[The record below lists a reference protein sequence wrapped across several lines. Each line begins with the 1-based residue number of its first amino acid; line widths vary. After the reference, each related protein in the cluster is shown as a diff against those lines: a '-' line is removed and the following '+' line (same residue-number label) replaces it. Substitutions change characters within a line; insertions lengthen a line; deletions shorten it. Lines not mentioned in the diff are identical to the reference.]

1 MAGLVPTSI
10 YKASPPAGMLLS
22 LTRRYI
28 TRTSPTL
35 HFTIRTMAIA
45 KHVVAKESDLKDGE
59 KKEVKIGE
67 TPVLLSK
74 VKGSY
79 YATSARCTHYG
90 APLVNGTLAS
100 DGRIMCPWH
109 GACFNATTGDIE
121 DAPALNSLQK
131 FEVTVQDGDVIVEA
145 DESALA
151 AGKRKPAC
159 VKHNKKGYTGKI
171 RVVSREDYLPIDR
184 PKVSKTFGT
193 GDPAGIA
200 LRDASHWKSLDVEFK
215 LGTDV
220 TSVDPKGKSVTL
232 SNGDKWTWNHLVL
245 ATGGWPKK
253 IPIPGVDLSNVFTL
267 RTVHNNNTIQ
277 QAVKS
282 FGGKP
287 NVVVIGSSFIGM
299 ELASVASKE
308 ANVTVVGMEKVPFE
322 RVLGEKVGGALGELH
337 KSNGVNLIMNANVE
351 AIEPREDKSSVGSVK
366 LKGGQT
372 LPADVVVLGV
382 GVGPQTDY
390 LKNSPDFTLEK
401 DGSLKV
407 DQHFKVEGFDHI
419 YATGDIATFP
429 YQHTGQPLRI
439 EHWGFAENTGRTV
452 ALNIA
457 SKPKKFTHVPYFWTA
472 QHGKSIRYA
481 GFAKEYDDVIIH
493 GDLKEL
499 AFAAYYAKGE
509 EILAIASLNK
519 DPVVSYSAEL
529 LRIGK
534 MPKASELRKGVNPL
548 DIPLVV

>member
-1 MAGLVPTSI
+1 
-10 YKASPPAGMLLS
+10 MLHS

-28 TRTSPTL
+28 TRHSPTL
-35 HFTIRTMAIA
+35 QSTIRTMAIL
-45 KHVVAKESDLKDGE
+45 KQVVAKETDLKDGE
-59 KKEVKIGE
+59 LKEVTVGDK
-67 TPVLLSK
+67 PVLLSR

-90 APLVNGTLAS
+90 APLAKGTLAS

-109 GACFNATTGDIE
+109 GACFNVSTGDIE
-121 DAPALNSLQK
+121 DAPALDSLQK
-131 FEVTVQDGDVIVEA
+131 YIVTVQGGEVIIEA
-145 DESALA
+145 DEAALA
-151 AGKRKPAC
+151 AGRRKPSC
-159 VKHNKKGYTGKI
+159 VKHSKGNSDTVVIVGGGASGAAAAETLREEGYTGKI

-193 GDPAGIA
+193 GDPAGIQ
-200 LRDASHWKSLDVEFK
+200 LRDANHWNDLGVEFK

-220 TSVDPKGKSVTL
+220 TSVDAKAKSVTL
-232 SNGDKWTWNHLVL
+232 STGENWSWNHLVL
-245 ATGGWPKK
+245 ATGGWPKR
-253 IPIPGVDLSNVFTL
+253 IPIPGVDLQNVFTL
-267 RTVHNNNTIQ
+267 RTVHDNNNIQKTI
-277 QAVKS
+277 KS
-282 FGGKP
+282 FGTKP

-299 ELASVASKE
+299 EFAAVASKD
-308 ANVTVVGMEKVPFE
+308 ANVTVVGMEKTPFE

-337 KSNGVNLIMNANVE
+337 KSNGVNLVLSANVE
-351 AIEPREDKSSVGSVK
+351 ALEANANGSAVGNVNLKS
-366 LKGGQT
+366 GQT

-390 LKNSPDFTLEK
+390 LRKSPGFTLEK

-407 DQHFKVEGFDHI
+407 DQHFRVEGFDNI

-452 ALNIA
+452 ALNISNKA
-457 SKPKKFTHVPYFWTA
+457 KKFTHVPYFWTA

-481 GFAKEYDDVIIH
+481 GFAKEYDDVIIQ

-499 AFAAYYAKGE
+499 AFAAYYA
-509 EILAIASLNK
+509 
-519 DPVVSYSAEL
+519 
-529 LRIGK
+529 
-534 MPKASELRKGVNPL
+534 RKYKWKKSQSRKHS
-548 DIPLVV
+548 

>member
-1 MAGLVPTSI
+1 
-10 YKASPPAGMLLS
+10 ML
-22 LTRRYI
+22 
-28 TRTSPTL
+28 
-35 HFTIRTMAIA
+35 
-45 KHVVAKESDLKDGE
+45 
-59 KKEVKIGE
+59 
-67 TPVLLSK
+67 
-74 VKGSY
+74 
-79 YATSARCTHYG
+79 
-90 APLVNGTLAS
+90 
-100 DGRIMCPWH
+100 
-109 GACFNATTGDIE
+109 
-121 DAPALNSLQK
+121 
-131 FEVTVQDGDVIVEA
+131 TVHAQ
-145 DESALA
+145 
-151 AGKRKPAC
+151 
-159 VKHNKKGYTGKI
+159 
-171 RVVSREDYLPIDR
+171 
-184 PKVSKTFGT
+184 
-193 GDPAGIA
+193 
-200 LRDASHWKSLDVEFK
+200 
-215 LGTDV
+215 DV
-220 TSVDPKGKSVTL
+220 TSVDAKGKSVTL
-232 SNGDKWTWNHLVL
+232 STGDKWTWNHLVL
-245 ATGGWPKK
+245 ATGGWPRK

-267 RTVHNNNTIQ
+267 RTVHNNNDIQ
-277 QAVKS
+277 KATKS

-308 ANVTVVGMEKVPFE
+308 ANVTVVGMESTPFE

-351 AIEPREDKSSVGSVK
+351 SIEARDDKSSVGSVK

-390 LKNSPDFTLEK
+390 LKNSPEFTLEK

-407 DQHFKVEGFDHI
+407 DQHFKVEGFDNI

-452 ALNIA
+452 ALNIT

-481 GFAKEYDDVIIH
+481 GFAKEYDDVIIQ

-548 DIPLVV
+548 DIPLTV